1 MLFFTTYHHMKG
13 VTAIIKRLTVI
24 ELRNENEPNVISYS
38 KLNRKYIFKIFS
50 NNSSL
55 LVSHMLP
62 KKEVHINVSRP

>member
-50 NNSSL
+50 NNSL

-62 KKEVHINVSRP
+62 KKEVHTNVSRP